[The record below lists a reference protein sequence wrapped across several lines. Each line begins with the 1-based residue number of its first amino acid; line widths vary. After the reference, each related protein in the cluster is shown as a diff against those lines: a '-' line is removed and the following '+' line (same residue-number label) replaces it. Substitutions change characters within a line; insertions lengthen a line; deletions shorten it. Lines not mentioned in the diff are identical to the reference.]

1 MKKVFFAALAVC
13 LLVSGALPVLAQQA
27 PPRPPNVLQIFRE
40 EVKPGKGAAHEKV
53 EMGWPRAFAKANSST
68 YYLAVTSISGPTEAW
83 FITGYDSLAAWEK
96 DSWANDSNP
105 TLSAELQQLSAQ
117 DGELLSGVRSVVANY
132 REEMSYQP
140 SGTPPLGQ
148 MRYFYVTTVRVRP
161 GHESEYEQI
170 NKITREAHQ
179 KANIPERWSA
189 WQVNYGMPRGTFI
202 IFQPLKSL
210 ADVDAFPQ
218 THGEAYQATIGEEG
232 AKKLRELTNSAILT
246 SETNIVAFSPKMSY
260 PRKEWV
266 EADRQFWTPKPVAA
280 KKATP

>member
-1 MKKVFFAALAVC
+1 
-13 LLVSGALPVLAQQA
+13 
-27 PPRPPNVLQIFRE
+27 
-40 EVKPGKGAAHEKV
+40 
-53 EMGWPRAFAKANSST
+53 
-68 YYLAVTSISGPTEAW
+68 
-83 FITGYDSLAAWEK
+83 
-96 DSWANDSNP
+96 
-105 TLSAELQQLSAQ
+105 
-117 DGELLSGVRSVVANY
+117 
-132 REEMSYQP
+132 
-140 SGTPPLGQ
+140 

-218 THGEAYQATIGEEG
+218 THGEAYQAAIGEEG
-232 AKKLRELTNSAILT
+232 AKKLRELTTSAILT

-266 EADRQFWTPKPVAA
+266 EADPQFWTPKPAA
-280 KKATP
+280 EKKAK